1 MSTAFTRRKSKRK
14 LKSDINVVPYIDV
27 MLVLLVI
34 FMITAPLLNIG
45 VDIDLPQA
53 DANSLE
59 AKDEPVAVIVMKDGS
74 VALRLPTQETTEAM
88 DLPTLGLRLRTLH
101 DANPDI
107 AVLVGGDRNASY
119 GTIYEVMGYIQ
130 AAGVQKVSLMGDQPG
145 AK

>member
-1 MSTAFTRRKSKRK
+1 MNTAFPRRKSKRK

-59 AKDEPVAVIVMKDGS
+59 AKDDPITVVVAKDGS
-74 VALRLPTQETTEAM
+74 VSLKLPEQDPQRM
-88 DLPTLGLRLRTLH
+88 DLPELGLRLRALH
-101 DANPDI
+101 DANPEL
-107 AVLVGGDRNASY
+107 AVFVGGDRSASY
-119 GTIYEVMGYIQ
+119 GAIYEAMGYVQ
-130 AAGVQKVSLMGDQPG
+130 AAGVNKVSLMGDQPG